1 MPKNGGGKQKKKNKH
16 LLQVTRQLF
25 IPENKD
31 GQFYAIVNK
40 LLGNRRIRISY
51 IDPKEGLKETLAI
64 IGGGLKRK
72 KQWVKVNNYIV
83 ISLRDFEESKCDV
96 IHVYNDSE
104 MNELRK
110 YNYIPKGILN
120 NGEKIDNNDMEFNE
134 ELGDEYFHNSKSKI
148 SISINN
154 KIIKEDYG
162 IISSDEEEDN
172 E

>member
-1 MPKNGGGKQKKKNKH
+1 
-16 LLQVTRQLF
+16 LSQVTRQLF

-51 IDPKEGLKETLAI
+51 IDPKKGLMETLAI

-120 NGEKIDNNDMEFNE
+120 TGEKIDDNDMEFNE
-134 ELGDEYFHNSKSKI
+134 ELEDEYFNNSKSKI
-148 SISINN
+148 SNLSNN
-154 KIIKEDYG
+154 KIVKENYG